1 MKTTKSYNY
10 LFLLFPLLLVGFS
23 ILFILFILFTILS
36 LPKTTKQV
44 EDADADADADEYE
57 DKVEGFTGLRSMY
70 HKTNR
75 NISGFIK
82 NVTDGVKEYASRFA
96 RKTGISHILS

>member
-44 EDADADADADEYE
+44 E
-57 DKVEGFTGLRSMY
+57 VEGFTGLRSMY

-75 NISGFIK
+75 NISGFTK
-82 NVTDGVKEYASRFA
+82 NVTDGIKEYASRFA